1 MEYSQFEN
9 NSGQDKN
16 INEGKNPSPFV
27 RLFRKF
33 AGISLTSSILLFSS
47 VNARAQDEE
56 QSSICPRGSRL
67 YIFSINNQNEC
78 KGETN
83 ETKTICS
90 ECRDRKGRI
99 TNTSFEQQKE
109 KVKQA
114 VNTSSTEIGNN
125 FTKKEIDIGKK
136 AVKKWN
142 KKELENL
149 IIRLNGNLSDDERKI
164 FRGALEHW
172 PTLKYHSLRLNIDP
186 RVTFIVAVAETRF
199 INKIG
204 SSGEKS
210 PMQIMPETAVL
221 MYNLYGKKDPYF
233 IELKRKGVDWRKD
246 TDALMVLALYY
257 LRDGLR
263 SVNVLGKTI
272 EEMSAEEILLIYH
285 FYNRGHNNYVTDNWW
300 QGDNLATCTNK
311 YLGLYPRVDEFVK
324 DFIERSSLADK
335 SMKNKT
341 EEKIPKLH
349 ISTSTFTKIVSQNN
363 KSDEVVKKDNKNAE
377 QNTSEAKQVKEIK
390 EAKGKKNDVKTE
402 PIMTKNELVNYVKSE
417 IERIEQEKGNKKE
430 EKNKKTKKNTKEVKN
445 EIKNEDTKQK
455 HEDTKQTQET
465 DAKQDQVSQDKIDK
479 LRNDLKEIQKQLEK
493 LKKQYGE
500 QNRE

>member
-1 MEYSQFEN
+1 MEYSQIQN
-9 NSGQDKN
+9 NSWQNRNIKEEKN
-16 INEGKNPSPFV
+16 HLSSVNI
-27 RLFRKF
+27 FRRF
-33 AGISLTSSILLFSS
+33 AGIVLTSSILLFSR
-47 VNARAQDEE
+47 VNASAQDDE
-56 QSSICPRGSRL
+56 QPNMCPRGSSP
-67 YIFSINNQNEC
+67 YFFSINKPSEC

-83 ETKTICS
+83 KTKTMCF
-90 ECRDRKGRI
+90 ECRDRKGRVANI
-99 TNTSFEQQKE
+99 SFEKQQE
-109 KVKQA
+109 KVKEA
-114 VNTSSTEIGNN
+114 INTSSTEIGNN
-125 FTKKEIDIGKK
+125 FTKHEIEIGKK
-136 AVKKWN
+136 AVKKWD
-142 KKELENL
+142 KKELEKL
-149 IIRLNGNLSDDERKI
+149 IVRLNGNLTDDERTI

-233 IELKRKGVDWRKD
+233 IELKKKGVDWRKD

-263 SVNVLGKTI
+263 SVNALGKTI

-300 QGDNLATCTNK
+300 QGDNLATCTKK
-311 YLGLYPRVDEFVK
+311 YLRLYPMVDDFVK
-324 DFIERSSLADK
+324 DFIVRSSLVDK
-335 SMKNKT
+335 SMKNKG

-363 KSDEVVKKDNKNAE
+363 KSDEVVKKNNKNAE
-377 QNTSEAKQVKEIK
+377 QKTSEAKQTKEIK
-390 EAKGKKNDVKTE
+390 EVKEKKNDVKTE
-402 PIMTKNELVNYVKSE
+402 PIMKKKELTKYVKSE
-417 IERIEQEKGNKKE
+417 IERIEQEKEKE
-430 EKNKKTKKNTKEVKN
+430 EKNKKTKKDSKDTNNEVKN
-445 EIKNEDTKQK
+445 ERKNEDTKQK

-465 DAKQDQVSQDKIDK
+465 DAKQGQVSQDKIDK
-479 LRNDLKEIQKQLEK
+479 LREQLEEIRRQLEK
-493 LKKQYGE
+493 LKQHYGE
-500 QNRE
+500 

>member
-9 NSGQDKN
+9 NSRQDKN
-16 INEGKNPSPFV
+16 IKEEKNPSSFV
-27 RLFRKF
+27 RLFRRF
-33 AGISLTSSILLFSS
+33 AGIALTSSILLFSS

-56 QSSICPRGSRL
+56 QSSICSRGSSP
-67 YIFSINNQNEC
+67 YFFSINSPSEC

-83 ETKTICS
+83 ETKTICL
-90 ECRDRKGRI
+90 ECRDRKGRV
-99 TNTSFEQQKE
+99 TNISFERQQE
-109 KVKQA
+109 KVKEA

-125 FTKKEIDIGKK
+125 FTKKEIEIGKK
-136 AVKKWN
+136 AVKKWD

-149 IIRLNGNLSDDERKI
+149 IIRLNGNLTDDERAI

-172 PTLKYHSLRLNIDP
+172 PVLKYHSLRLNIDP

-300 QGDNLATCTNK
+300 QGDNLATCTKK
-311 YLGLYPRVDEFVK
+311 YLRLYPMVDDFVK
-324 DFIERSSLADK
+324 DFIERSSLVDK
-335 SMKNKT
+335 SMKNKG

-377 QNTSEAKQVKEIK
+377 QKTREAKQVKEIK
-390 EAKGKKNDVKTE
+390 EVKEKKNDVKTE
-402 PIMTKNELVNYVKSE
+402 PIMTKKELSNYVKSE
-417 IERIEQEKGNKKE
+417 VKRIEQENGNKKEE
-430 EKNKKTKKNTKEVKN
+430 EKNKKTKKNTKNEVKN
-445 EIKNEDTKQK
+445 ERKN
-455 HEDTKQTQET
+455 
-465 DAKQDQVSQDKIDK
+465 DQVSQDKIDK
-479 LRNDLKEIQKQLEK
+479 LRNDLEEIQKQLEK
-493 LKKQYGE
+493 LKQYYNGNT
-500 QNRE
+500 Q